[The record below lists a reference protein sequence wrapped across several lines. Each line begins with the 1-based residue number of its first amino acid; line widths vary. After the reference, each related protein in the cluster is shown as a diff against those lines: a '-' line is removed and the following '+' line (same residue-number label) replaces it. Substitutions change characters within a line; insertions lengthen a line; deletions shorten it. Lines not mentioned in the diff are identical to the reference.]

1 MKNLSPIK
9 KIVIALLVMCIVVS
23 IITAN
28 NIASVMM
35 LVAARNNAK
44 NNAYYA
50 QQLSNQQQQGTAQPG
65 SAQPGTAQPGSAQP
79 GESSGGN
86 NASANDN
93 NASQSANKGGAA
105 NSGSTDVKAIV
116 EEYKKAVNNAKSKAK
131 TITLVKDGAT
141 NYNGIFEAGMLSS
154 IGQGLVDKFMGVSEK
169 NEVIDK
175 AKLPPQGKQCTLS
188 ASDVVS
194 ATKKAE
200 GNYQIITLK
209 LKNEDNP
216 KSGSGIGAAVN
227 VIEES
232 QITEPVEGKV
242 EVKNIKLAYEN
253 VTITAKIDKSGK
265 LVYLTTDAPSVLS
278 LDAKAGIEIKGA
290 KVGIEVISE
299 YKIEY

>member
-9 KIVIALLVMCIVVS
+9 KIILALLAMCIVVS

-28 NIASVMM
+28 NLSSVMM
-35 LVAARNNAK
+35 LIAARNNAR
-44 NNAYYA
+44 NNAQYA
-50 QQLSNQQQQGTAQPG
+50 QQQNTAQQGGAVQQSGAVQSG
-65 SAQPGTAQPGSAQP
+65 STVSGDSGS
-79 GESSGGN
+79 SSGSNDAQSSQTDNKQN
-86 NASANDN
+86 NAGS
-93 NASQSANKGGAA
+93 S
-105 NSGSTDVKAIV
+105 NSGSTDVKSIV

-131 TITLVKDGAT
+131 TITLVKDGAK

-154 IGQGLVDKFMGVSEK
+154 IGQGLVDKSMGISDK

-175 AKLPPQGKQCTLS
+175 SKLPPQGKQCTLS
-188 ASDVVS
+188 VSDVVS
-194 ATKKAE
+194 ATKKTE
-200 GNYQIITLK
+200 GDYQIITLK
-209 LKNEDNP
+209 LKNEENP

-232 QITEPVEGKV
+232 QITEPVEGIV

-253 VTITAKIDKSGK
+253 VSIVAKIDKSGK

-278 LDAKAGIEIKGA
+278 LDAKAGIEIKDA

>member
-9 KIVIALLVMCIVVS
+9 KIILALLAMCIVVS

-28 NIASVMM
+28 NLSSVMM
-35 LVAARNNAK
+35 LIAARNNAR
-44 NNAYYA
+44 NNAQYA
-50 QQLSNQQQQGTAQPG
+50 QQQSTAQQGGAVQQSGAVQSG
-65 SAQPGTAQPGSAQP
+65 STVSGDSGS
-79 GESSGGN
+79 SSGSNDAQSSQTDNKQN
-86 NASANDN
+86 NAGS
-93 NASQSANKGGAA
+93 S
-105 NSGSTDVKAIV
+105 NSGSTDVKSIV

-131 TITLVKDGAT
+131 TITLVKDGAK

-154 IGQGLVDKFMGVSEK
+154 IGQGLVDKFMGISDK

-175 AKLPPQGKQCTLS
+175 SKLPPQGKQCTLS
-188 ASDVVS
+188 VSDVVS
-194 ATKKAE
+194 ATKKTE
-200 GNYQIITLK
+200 GDYQIITLK
-209 LKNEDNP
+209 LKNEENP

-232 QITEPVEGKV
+232 QITEPVEGIV

-253 VTITAKIDKSGK
+253 VSIVAKIDKSGK

>member
-9 KIVIALLVMCIVVS
+9 KIILALLAMCIVVS

-28 NIASVMM
+28 NLSSVMM
-35 LVAARNNAK
+35 LIAARNNAR
-44 NNAYYA
+44 NNAQYA
-50 QQLSNQQQQGTAQPG
+50 QQQSTAQQGGAVQQSGAVQSG
-65 SAQPGTAQPGSAQP
+65 STVSGDSGS
-79 GESSGGN
+79 SSGSNDAQSSQTDNKQN
-86 NASANDN
+86 NAGS
-93 NASQSANKGGAA
+93 S
-105 NSGSTDVKAIV
+105 NSGSTDVKSIV

-131 TITLVKDGAT
+131 TITLVKDGAK

-154 IGQGLVDKFMGVSEK
+154 IGQGLVDKFMGISDK

-175 AKLPPQGKQCTLS
+175 SKLPPQGKQCTLS
-188 ASDVVS
+188 VSDVVS
-194 ATKKAE
+194 ATKKTE
-200 GNYQIITLK
+200 GDYQIITLK

-232 QITEPVEGKV
+232 QITEPVEGIV

-253 VTITAKIDKSGK
+253 VSIVAKIDKSGK

>member
-9 KIVIALLVMCIVVS
+9 KIILALLAMCIVVS

-28 NIASVMM
+28 NLSSVMM
-35 LVAARNNAK
+35 LIAARNNAR
-44 NNAYYA
+44 NNAQYA
-50 QQLSNQQQQGTAQPG
+50 QQQSTVQQGGAVQQSGAVQSG
-65 SAQPGTAQPGSAQP
+65 STVSGDSGS
-79 GESSGGN
+79 SSGSNDAQSSQTDNKQN
-86 NASANDN
+86 NAGS
-93 NASQSANKGGAA
+93 S
-105 NSGSTDVKAIV
+105 NSGSTDVKSIV

-131 TITLVKDGAT
+131 TITLVKDGAK

-154 IGQGLVDKFMGVSEK
+154 IGQGLVDKFMGISDK

-175 AKLPPQGKQCTLS
+175 SKLPPQGKQCTLS
-188 ASDVVS
+188 VSDVVS
-194 ATKKAE
+194 ATKKTE
-200 GNYQIITLK
+200 GDYQIITLK
-209 LKNEDNP
+209 LKNEENP

-232 QITEPVEGKV
+232 QITEPVEGIV

-253 VTITAKIDKSGK
+253 VSIVAKIDKSGK

-278 LDAKAGIEIKGA
+278 LDAKAGIEIKDA

>member
-9 KIVIALLVMCIVVS
+9 KIILALLAMCIVVS

-28 NIASVMM
+28 NLSSVMM
-35 LVAARNNAK
+35 LIAARNNAR
-44 NNAYYA
+44 NNAQYA
-50 QQLSNQQQQGTAQPG
+50 QQQNTAQQGGAVQQSGAVQSG
-65 SAQPGTAQPGSAQP
+65 STVSGDSGS
-79 GESSGGN
+79 SSGSNDAQSSQTDNKQN
-86 NASANDN
+86 NAGS
-93 NASQSANKGGAA
+93 S
-105 NSGSTDVKAIV
+105 NSGSTDVKSIV

-131 TITLVKDGAT
+131 TITLVKDGAK

-154 IGQGLVDKFMGVSEK
+154 IGQGLVDKFMGISDK

-175 AKLPPQGKQCTLS
+175 SKLPPQGKQCTLS
-188 ASDVVS
+188 VSDVVS
-194 ATKKAE
+194 ATKKTE
-200 GNYQIITLK
+200 GDYQIITLK

-232 QITEPVEGKV
+232 QITEPVEGIV

-253 VTITAKIDKSGK
+253 VSIVAKIDKSGK

-278 LDAKAGIEIKGA
+278 LDAKAGIEIKDA

>member
-9 KIVIALLVMCIVVS
+9 KIILALLAMCIVVS

-28 NIASVMM
+28 NLSSVMM
-35 LVAARNNAK
+35 LIAARNNAR
-44 NNAYYA
+44 NNAQYA
-50 QQLSNQQQQGTAQPG
+50 QQQNTAQQGGAVQQSGAVQSG
-65 SAQPGTAQPGSAQP
+65 STVSGDSGS
-79 GESSGGN
+79 SSGSNDAQSSQTDNKQN
-86 NASANDN
+86 NAGS
-93 NASQSANKGGAA
+93 S
-105 NSGSTDVKAIV
+105 NSGSTDVKSIV

-131 TITLVKDGAT
+131 TITLVKDGAK

-154 IGQGLVDKFMGVSEK
+154 IGQGLVDKSMGISDK

-175 AKLPPQGKQCTLS
+175 SKLPPQGKQCTLS
-188 ASDVVS
+188 VSDVVS
-194 ATKKAE
+194 ATKKTE
-200 GNYQIITLK
+200 GDYQIITLK

-232 QITEPVEGKV
+232 QITEPVEGIV

-253 VTITAKIDKSGK
+253 VSIVAKIDKSGK

-278 LDAKAGIEIKGA
+278 LDAKAGIEIKDA

>member
-9 KIVIALLVMCIVVS
+9 KIILALLAMCIVVS

-28 NIASVMM
+28 NLSSVMM
-35 LVAARNNAK
+35 LIAARNNAR
-44 NNAYYA
+44 NNAQYA
-50 QQLSNQQQQGTAQPG
+50 QQQNTVQQGGAVQQSGAVQSG
-65 SAQPGTAQPGSAQP
+65 STVSGDSGS
-79 GESSGGN
+79 SSGSNDAQSSQTDNKQN
-86 NASANDN
+86 NAGS
-93 NASQSANKGGAA
+93 S
-105 NSGSTDVKAIV
+105 NSGSTDVKSIV

-131 TITLVKDGAT
+131 TITLVKDGAK

-200 GNYQIITLK
+200 GDYQIITLK

-278 LDAKAGIEIKGA
+278 LDAKAGIEIKDA

>member
-9 KIVIALLVMCIVVS
+9 KIILALLAMCIVVS

-28 NIASVMM
+28 NLSSVMM
-35 LVAARNNAK
+35 LIAARNNAR
-44 NNAYYA
+44 NNAQYA
-50 QQLSNQQQQGTAQPG
+50 QQQSTVQQGGAVQQSGAVQNG
-65 SAQPGTAQPGSAQP
+65 STVSGDSGS
-79 GESSGGN
+79 SSGSNDAQSSQTDNKQN
-86 NASANDN
+86 NAGS
-93 NASQSANKGGAA
+93 S
-105 NSGSTDVKAIV
+105 NSGSTDVKSIV

-131 TITLVKDGAT
+131 TITLVKDGAK

-154 IGQGLVDKFMGVSEK
+154 IGQGLVDKFMGISDK

-175 AKLPPQGKQCTLS
+175 SKLPPQGKQCTLS

-200 GNYQIITLK
+200 GDYQIITLK

-278 LDAKAGIEIKGA
+278 LDAKAGIEIKDA

>member
-9 KIVIALLVMCIVVS
+9 KIILALLAMCIVVS

-28 NIASVMM
+28 NLSSVMM
-35 LVAARNNAK
+35 LIAARNNAR
-44 NNAYYA
+44 NNAQYA
-50 QQLSNQQQQGTAQPG
+50 QQQNTAQQSGGTVQQSGAVQSG
-65 SAQPGTAQPGSAQP
+65 STVSGDSGS
-79 GESSGGN
+79 SSGSNDAQSSQTDNKQN
-86 NASANDN
+86 NAGS
-93 NASQSANKGGAA
+93 S
-105 NSGSTDVKAIV
+105 NSGSTDVKSIV

-131 TITLVKDGAT
+131 TITLVKDGAK

-154 IGQGLVDKFMGVSEK
+154 IGQGLVDKFMGISDK

-175 AKLPPQGKQCTLS
+175 SKLPPQGKQCTLS
-188 ASDVVS
+188 VSDVVS
-194 ATKKAE
+194 ATKKTE
-200 GNYQIITLK
+200 GDYQIITLK

-232 QITEPVEGKV
+232 QITEPVEGIV

-253 VTITAKIDKSGK
+253 VSIVAKIDKSGK

-278 LDAKAGIEIKGA
+278 LDAKAGIEIKDA

>member
-9 KIVIALLVMCIVVS
+9 KIILALLAMCIVVS

-28 NIASVMM
+28 NLSSVMM
-35 LVAARNNAK
+35 LIAARNNAR
-44 NNAYYA
+44 NNAQYA
-50 QQLSNQQQQGTAQPG
+50 QQQNTVQQGGAVQQSGAVQNG
-65 SAQPGTAQPGSAQP
+65 STVSGDSGS
-79 GESSGGN
+79 SSGSNDAQSSQTDNKQN
-86 NASANDN
+86 NAGS
-93 NASQSANKGGAA
+93 S
-105 NSGSTDVKAIV
+105 NSGSTDVKSIV

-131 TITLVKDGAT
+131 TITLVKDGAK

-200 GNYQIITLK
+200 GDYQIITLK

-278 LDAKAGIEIKGA
+278 LDAKAGIEIKDA

>member
-9 KIVIALLVMCIVVS
+9 KIILALLAMCIVVS

-28 NIASVMM
+28 NLSSVMM
-35 LVAARNNAK
+35 LIAARNNAR
-44 NNAYYA
+44 NNAQYA
-50 QQLSNQQQQGTAQPG
+50 QQQSTVQQGGAVQQSGAVQSG
-65 SAQPGTAQPGSAQP
+65 STVSGDSGS
-79 GESSGGN
+79 SSGSNDAQSSQTDNKQN
-86 NASANDN
+86 NAGS
-93 NASQSANKGGAA
+93 S
-105 NSGSTDVKAIV
+105 NSGSTDVKSIV

-131 TITLVKDGAT
+131 TITLVKDGAK

-154 IGQGLVDKFMGVSEK
+154 IGQGLVDKFMGISDK

-175 AKLPPQGKQCTLS
+175 SKLPPQGKQCTLS
-188 ASDVVS
+188 VSDVVS
-194 ATKKAE
+194 ATKKTE
-200 GNYQIITLK
+200 GDYQIITLK
-209 LKNEDNP
+209 LKNEENP

-232 QITEPVEGKV
+232 QITEPVEGIV

-253 VTITAKIDKSGK
+253 VSIVAKIDKSGK

>member
-9 KIVIALLVMCIVVS
+9 KIILALLAMCIVVS

-28 NIASVMM
+28 NLSSVMM
-35 LVAARNNAK
+35 LIAARNNAR

-50 QQLSNQQQQGTAQPG
+50 QQQSAAQQSGGAVQQSGAVQSG
-65 SAQPGTAQPGSAQP
+65 STVSGDSGS
-79 GESSGGN
+79 SSGSN
-86 NASANDN
+86 DAQSSQTDNKQDNAGS
-93 NASQSANKGGAA
+93 S
-105 NSGSTDVKAIV
+105 NSGSTDVKSIV

-188 ASDVVS
+188 VGDVVS

-200 GNYQIITLK
+200 GDYQIITLK

-232 QITEPVEGKV
+232 QITEPVEGIV

-253 VTITAKIDKSGK
+253 VSIVAKIDKSGK

-278 LDAKAGIEIKGA
+278 LDAKAGIEIKDA